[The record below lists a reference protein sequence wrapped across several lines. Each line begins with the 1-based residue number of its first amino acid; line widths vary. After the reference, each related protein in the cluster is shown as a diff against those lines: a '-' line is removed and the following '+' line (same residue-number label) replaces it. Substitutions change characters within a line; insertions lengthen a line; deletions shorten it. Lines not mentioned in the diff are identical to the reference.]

1 MYAGYYVAPPGD
13 PNHYRAPNYGAAPQ
27 YAHYYA
33 APDDGWT
40 GADQLNPDAPR
51 YYLNLSAHRLSSVR
65 RSPPLLA
72 AVSEQIPR
80 SYCSQPRARVWTQVD
95 IYLRRPGY

>member
-51 YYLNLSAHRLSSVR
+51 YPSV
-65 RSPPLLA
+65 
-72 AVSEQIPR
+72 V
-80 SYCSQPRARVWTQVD
+80 QPRGRLLSKLKCT
-95 IYLRRPGY
+95 